1 MRYNLS
7 SFGTI
12 IDCGKVCGLA
22 DLYSG
27 QGYAVLEVHKQ
38 GPHRSNL
45 THVVPWKLTPV
56 SRNPDETRLQ
66 PNIVMETIMR

>member
-22 DLYSG
+22 GLYSG

-45 THVVPWKLTPV
+45 MHVVPWKFTPV